1 MKIARGENACCI
13 EDRCVHLYLYSR
25 MYGQLYV
32 PTPCFV
38 HRWMAL
44 DPDFDDFR
52 FGDVKYDPADPQL
65 QPGGSH
71 PLPPLCTNG
80 GVLNHATGV
89 CEVSLF

>member
-13 EDRCVHLYLYSR
+13 EDRCVHLYFYSR

-89 CEVSLF
+89 CEVSLC

>member
-1 MKIARGENACCI
+1 
-13 EDRCVHLYLYSR
+13 
-25 MYGQLYV
+25 
-32 PTPCFV
+32 
-38 HRWMAL
+38 MAL

-80 GVLNHATGV
+80 EFIFVL
-89 CEVSLF
+89 SLFAHTNICFFQAAC

>member
-1 MKIARGENACCI
+1 
-13 EDRCVHLYLYSR
+13 
-25 MYGQLYV
+25 
-32 PTPCFV
+32 
-38 HRWMAL
+38 MAL

-80 GVLNHATGV
+80 GVLNRATGV